1 MVRSLMLAAHKLGLT
16 SAGYAFVSYDMLL
29 DSCNSSTDA
38 TENAMVCK
46 AYEGLLDISLYV
58 PSTKEYQNFTKEV
71 RRRMPEPPFYRTML
85 PQEQVSEPF
94 LLHDLQFLVH
104 LQARYVVLRLGLE
117 SMIQL
122 SEKPTR

>member
-71 RRRMPEPPFYRTML
+71 RRRMPEAPFYRAML
-85 PQEQVSEPF
+85 PQEQVSKPLF
-94 LLHDLQFLVH
+94 V
-104 LQARYVVLRLGLE
+104 AR
-117 SMIQL
+117 S
-122 SEKPTR
+122 